1 MPRKFDQELD
11 QLKADVVRM
20 GGTAEAMI
28 RDAMKALVDREESL
42 IAEVLR
48 REDEMDHFQV
58 AIDDHVVR
66 LIVTHAPVAQDLRLL
81 LMIARINS
89 ELERV
94 GDQAVEICENVRLLL
109 GVPPLKPL
117 VDLPRMAELAQSMV
131 HDGLAAF
138 TAASPEKAV
147 ATIGADDRVDDLND
161 QIFRELLTYM
171 VEDPRNIPRALAL
184 LLTARS
190 LERIA
195 DHAPNSC
202 EEVVY
207 AVKGQDIRHQG
218 LRSREMKGHEGRPG
232 KT

>member
-1 MPRKFDQELD
+1 MPKKFDQELD
-11 QLKADVVRM
+11 SLKQAILNM
-20 GGTAEAMI
+20 GDGAEGMI
-28 RDAMKALVDREESL
+28 RDALGALVEREDSLIQEVMRREE
-42 IAEVLR
+42 
-48 REDEMDHFQV
+48 DMDRAQV

-81 LMIARINS
+81 LMVARINS
-89 ELERV
+89 ELERI

-117 VDLPRMAELAQSMV
+117 VDLPKMGELAQRMV
-131 HDGLAAF
+131 HGGLVAF
-138 TAASPEKAV
+138 LEGSADRALE
-147 ATIGADDRVDDLND
+147 TIRADDQVDALND

-171 VEDPRNIPRALAL
+171 VQDPRNIPRALAL

-195 DHAPNSC
+195 DHATNIC

-207 AVKGQDIRHQG
+207 MVKGQDIRHQA
-218 LRSREMKGHEGRPG
+218 SQG
-232 KT
+232 KTQP